1 MIAPWIGV
9 DIGGTKIAAGL
20 IAADGTVLD
29 RVQLPTPTG
38 EVAIAD
44 TAAGLVGRLSPG
56 ARHFSPGSA
65 GAWPGDDRAVVGIA
79 VPGYVSLDHRTVS
92 YAANLELENT
102 RLAELIEARLPVSA
116 LVINDAN
123 AALWAEHRFG
133 AARAVQDVAMVTV
146 GTGIGGGLLVNGKLV
161 AGAHG
166 WAGEIGHMVVDPGGR
181 PCGCGSRGCLDRYAS
196 GSVLENEA
204 RTEEDFAE
212 IAHWL
217 GFGLSQVAMLLD
229 PGLILVGGGVSAAGA
244 ALTEPVRARLAQLL
258 AEHGRDSTPCV
269 APAQLGPDA
278 GIIGAA
284 AYAAD
289 HAGHRPLE
297 NFDTLERTT
306 GSLRGAS

>member
-1 MIAPWIGV
+1 MITPGIGV

-20 IAADGTVLD
+20 IDTDGTVLA

-38 EVAIAD
+38 EVAIAEAVAGLIRRIAPE
-44 TAAGLVGRLSPG
+44 AAG
-56 ARHFSPGSA
+56 
-65 GAWPGDDRAVVGIA
+65 AVVGIA

-102 RLAELIEARLPVSA
+102 LLAELVESRLPVRA

-123 AALWAEHRFG
+123 AALWAEYRFG
-133 AARAVQDVAMVTV
+133 AARSVQDVAMVTV

-181 PCGCGSRGCLDRYAS
+181 ACGCGSRGCLDRYAS
-196 GSVLENEA
+196 GSVLETEA
-204 RTEEDFAE
+204 STPEDFAE

-229 PGLILVGGGVSAAGA
+229 PGLILVGGGVSAAGT
-244 ALTEPVRARLAQLL
+244 ALTEPVRERLAGLL
-258 AEHGRDSTPCV
+258 AEHGRDSTPPV
-269 APAQLGPDA
+269 VPAQLGPDA

-289 HAGHRPLE
+289 HAAAWELDMME
-297 NFDTLERTT
+297 TLERTT
-306 GSLRGAS
+306 GNM

>member
-1 MIAPWIGV
+1 MITPGIGV

-20 IAADGTVLD
+20 IDTDGTVLA

-44 TAAGLVGRLSPG
+44 AVAGLIRRIAPEAAG
-56 ARHFSPGSA
+56 
-65 GAWPGDDRAVVGIA
+65 AVVGIA

-102 RLAELIEARLPVSA
+102 LLAELVEARLPVRA

-123 AALWAEHRFG
+123 AALWAEYRFG
-133 AARAVQDVAMVTV
+133 AARSVQDVAMVTV

-181 PCGCGSRGCLDRYAS
+181 ACGCGSRGCLDRYAS
-196 GSVLENEA
+196 GSVLETEA
-204 RTEEDFAE
+204 STPEDFAE

-229 PGLILVGGGVSAAGA
+229 PGLILIGGGVSAAGT
-244 ALTEPVRARLAQLL
+244 ALTEPVRERLAGLL
-258 AEHGRDSTPCV
+258 AEHGRDSTPPV
-269 APAQLGPDA
+269 VPAQLGPDA

-289 HAGHRPLE
+289 HAAAWELDMME
-297 NFDTLERTT
+297 TLERTT
-306 GSLRGAS
+306 GNM

>member
-1 MIAPWIGV
+1 MSTPGIGV

-20 IAADGTVLD
+20 IDADGTVLA

-44 TAAGLVGRLSPG
+44 AVAGLVRRIAPD
-56 ARHFSPGSA
+56 AA
-65 GAWPGDDRAVVGIA
+65 GAVVGIA

-102 RLAELIEARLPVSA
+102 LLAELVESRLPVRA

-123 AALWAEHRFG
+123 AALWAEYRFG
-133 AARAVQDVAMVTV
+133 AARSVQDVAMVTV

-181 PCGCGSRGCLDRYAS
+181 ACGCGSRGCLDRYAS
-196 GSVLENEA
+196 GSVLETEA
-204 RTEEDFAE
+204 STPEDFAE

-229 PGLILVGGGVSAAGA
+229 PGLILIGGGVSAAGT
-244 ALTEPVRARLAQLL
+244 ALTEPVRERLAGLL
-258 AEHGRDSTPCV
+258 AEHGRDSTPPV
-269 APAQLGPDA
+269 VPAQLGPDA

-289 HAGHRPLE
+289 HAAAWELDMME
-297 NFDTLERTT
+297 TLERTT
-306 GSLRGAS
+306 GNM